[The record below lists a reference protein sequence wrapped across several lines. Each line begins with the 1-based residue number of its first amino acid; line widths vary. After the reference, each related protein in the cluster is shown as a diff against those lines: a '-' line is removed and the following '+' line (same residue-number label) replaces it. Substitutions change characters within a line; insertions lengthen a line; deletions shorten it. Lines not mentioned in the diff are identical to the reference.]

1 MNSPN
6 DKIADPSAGPK
17 THPAVLDA
25 RVADRLDELKAA
37 LADVG
42 APAHLEPALVDA
54 FRDRRDRS
62 RSAAA
67 PRLWWM
73 PPLAMVAAVAV
84 VSWMV
89 RNPASPPVAEPPMVE
104 PMTQAAADGDAGPFL
119 ALKPL
124 ERIALEPQA
133 TVVAT
138 EFPRALLAQWGLPVS
153 PERAGEPVRAE
164 MLYSA
169 EGEPLALRILN

>member
-1 MNSPN
+1 MSTPG
-6 DKIADPSAGPK
+6 DPV
-17 THPAVLDA
+17 HPAVREA
-25 RVADRLDELKAA
+25 RVADRLDELKTA
-37 LADVG
+37 LAAVQ
-42 APAHLEPALVDA
+42 APAHLEAGLVEA
-54 FRDRRDRS
+54 FRARADARRR
-62 RSAAA
+62 AAR

-73 PPLAMVAAVAV
+73 PPLAMVATLAL

-89 RNPASPPVAEPPMVE
+89 RHPAVQPAAEPAFEFFTE
-104 PMTQAAADGDAGPFL
+104 PAEKAASPFL

-133 TVVAT
+133 RVVAT
-138 EFPRALLAQWGLPVS
+138 EFPRELLAQWGLPVA

-169 EGEPLALRILN
+169 EGEPLALRILD

>member
-1 MNSPN
+1 MSTPL
-6 DKIADPSAGPK
+6 
-17 THPAVLDA
+17 HPAVREA
-25 RVADRLDELKAA
+25 RLTDRLDELKGA
-37 LADVG
+37 LAAVRPPG
-42 APAHLEPALVDA
+42 HLEDDLVNA
-54 FRDRRDRS
+54 FRVQHARQRRAGR
-62 RSAAA
+62 
-67 PRLWWM
+67 PRLWWL
-73 PPLAMVAAVAV
+73 PPLAMVATLAV

-89 RNPASPPVAEPPMVE
+89 RHPAVQPATEPAFEFYTEPVPQPAS
-104 PMTQAAADGDAGPFL
+104 PFL

-133 TVVAT
+133 RVVAT
-138 EFPRALLAQWGLPVS
+138 EFPRELLAQWGLPVA

>member
-1 MNSPN
+1 MSTPN
-6 DKIADPSAGPK
+6 DSL
-17 THPAVLDA
+17 HPAVRDA
-25 RVADRLDELKAA
+25 RLADRLGELKTA
-37 LADVG
+37 LAGVE
-42 APAHLEPALVDA
+42 APARIESVLVDR
-54 FRDRRDRS
+54 FRDLAS
-62 RSAAA
+62 RQRHAAR

-73 PPLAMVAAVAV
+73 PPLAMVATVAI

-89 RNPASPPVAEPPMVE
+89 RSPAILPVTEPAIEYTTVPA
-104 PMTQAAADGDAGPFL
+104 TGGDPEPFL

-133 TVVAT
+133 TVVTT

-169 EGEPLALRILN
+169 EGEPLALRILD

>member
-1 MNSPN
+1 MNPGN
-6 DKIADPSAGPK
+6 PPL
-17 THPAVLDA
+17 HPAVREARLVERLDA
-25 RVADRLDELKAA
+25 LKTA
-37 LADVG
+37 LGTVE
-42 APAHLEPALVDA
+42 APAAQEATLVEA
-54 FRDRRDRS
+54 FRERRAQAR
-62 RSAAA
+62 RAAR

-73 PPLAMVAAVAV
+73 PPLAMAATVAV

-89 RNPASPPVAEPPMVE
+89 RNPSALTGADPVIEFTTRPAAGGEPG
-104 PMTQAAADGDAGPFL
+104 AFL

-138 EFPRALLAQWGLPVS
+138 EFPRAHLAQWGLPVS

-169 EGEPLALRILN
+169 EGEALAVRLLD

>member
-1 MNSPN
+1 MSTPL
-6 DKIADPSAGPK
+6 
-17 THPAVLDA
+17 HPAVREA
-25 RVADRLDELKAA
+25 RLTDRLDELKTAMSAVKAPESLEAGLLEEFRARAA
-37 LADVG
+37 
-42 APAHLEPALVDA
+42 
-54 FRDRRDRS
+54 RQRRAGR
-62 RSAAA
+62 
-67 PRLWWM
+67 PRLWWL
-73 PPLAMVAAVAV
+73 PPLAMVATVAI

-89 RNPASPPVAEPPMVE
+89 RHPAVQPATEPAFEFYTEPAPQPAS
-104 PMTQAAADGDAGPFL
+104 PFL

-133 TVVAT
+133 RVVAT
-138 EFPRALLAQWGLPVS
+138 EFPRELLAQWGLPVA

>member
-1 MNSPN
+1 MNPPN
-6 DKIADPSAGPK
+6 DKIADPSADPK
-17 THPAVLDA
+17 TLPAVLDA

-54 FRDRRDRS
+54 FRDRRRS
-62 RSAAA
+62 VAP

-73 PPLAMVAAVAV
+73 PPLAMAAAVAV
-84 VSWMV
+84 ASWMV

-153 PERAGEPVRAE
+153 PERAAEPVRAE

>member
-1 MNSPN
+1 MNTGN
-6 DKIADPSAGPK
+6 D
-17 THPAVLDA
+17 TLTLHPAVREA
-25 RVADRLDELKAA
+25 RLAERLESLKSG
-37 LADVG
+37 LASVS
-42 APAHLEPALVDA
+42 APAHLEADLVGA
-54 FRDRRDRS
+54 FRAHRAGEHRATR
-62 RSAAA
+62 

-73 PPLAMVAAVAV
+73 PPLAMAATVAV

-89 RNPASPPVAEPPMVE
+89 RSPAVLP
-104 PMTQAAADGDAGPFL
+104 AADPVIEFTTQPAGNGESAPFL

-138 EFPRALLAQWGLPVS
+138 EFPRSLLAQWGLPVS

-169 EGEPLALRILN
+169 EGEALAVRLLD